1 MCPMPLSQKLAR
13 DFNDDEAVWRA
24 FESSRCLRKLLGSP
38 MPLSEKTAD
47 ALDWEWAECHA
58 RPVRAIGF
66 VLP

>member
-1 MCPMPLSQKLAR
+1 MLLSQKLAR

-24 FESSRCLRKLLGSP
+24 FESRKRLRDLLGTP
-38 MPLSEKTAD
+38 CPLDEETAD
-47 ALDWEWAECHA
+47 ALDWVWAERHA

>member
-1 MCPMPLSQKLAR
+1 MCPIPLSQKLAR

-24 FESSRCLRKLLGSP
+24 FENRKRLRVLLGSP
-38 MPLSEKTAD
+38 VSLSEEASD
-47 ALDWEWAECHA
+47 ALDWEWAERNA